1 MRNLDMKVCAWC
13 SKCVSW
19 CGWCVWFYGLVLCGL
34 GLVSAGFAVLSG
46 FMYFVLASAALAA
59 FCLVL
64 FDFGLSAS
72 FPVLLASR
80 ASRWS
85 RLLSLRFAWFCM
97 VLGWSLAVSAVLCGF
112 MYFALV
118 SAALAAFGLVLC
130 GFGLVSAG
138 FAVLYGFV
146 YFVLVAAALAAFCL
160 VLGWSLRVSLFCA
173 GFALLC

>member
-85 RLLSLRFAWFCM
+85 RLLSLRFAWLCM
-97 VLGWSLAVSAVLCGF
+97 VFSCSQPVSLR
-112 MYFALV
+112 
-118 SAALAAFGLVLC
+118 
-130 GFGLVSAG
+130 
-138 FAVLYGFV
+138 
-146 YFVLVAAALAAFCL
+146 FVLLCL
-160 VLGWSLRVSLFCA
+160 VL
-173 GFALLC
+173 